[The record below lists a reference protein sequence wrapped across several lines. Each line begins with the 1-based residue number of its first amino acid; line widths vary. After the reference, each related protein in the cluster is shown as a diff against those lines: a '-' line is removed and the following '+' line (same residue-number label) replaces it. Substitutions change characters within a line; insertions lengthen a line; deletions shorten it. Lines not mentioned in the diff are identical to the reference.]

1 VLHGWHGVVAQ
12 AQVIHQ
18 CAEPVP
24 LEQTDTAAHQES
36 EAVGNVN
43 KRAWEQVEFERSA
56 PASRAISAKN
66 LMESRSGGP

>member
-18 CAEPVP
+18 CAESVP

-36 EAVGNVN
+36 EAVSDDGQTRLGTARN
-43 KRAWEQVEFERSA
+43 
-56 PASRAISAKN
+56 
-66 LMESRSGGP
+66 